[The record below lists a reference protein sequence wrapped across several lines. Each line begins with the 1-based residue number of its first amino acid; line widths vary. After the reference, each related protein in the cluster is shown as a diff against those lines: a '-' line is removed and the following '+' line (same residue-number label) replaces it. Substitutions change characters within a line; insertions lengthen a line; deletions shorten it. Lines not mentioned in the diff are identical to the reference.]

1 MRLIKCLGKCDD
13 TIPYIALVLEDGL
26 SLLTTRT
33 KFNRTKVPPE
43 GKVIL
48 QIQDIN
54 SQVAQFRDLLI
65 NIGQPRDCPELRE
78 KIRKLRRNCV
88 EACKSTSQLVLPH
101 VQSAMDV
108 GIPVDSPNLV
118 LLFYVA
124 QLFLRELHKSKNL
137 ISIIPMDMSGYYEN
151 RAGPSYIGN
160 VVSQILLCKQIR
172 PDFNEEELCSIRKDS
187 EEIGQ
192 LIAELQEFMPQSEA
206 DTGTIP
212 PVPSSI
218 FRTRALPCSVTI
230 VPQIYQSRFSG
241 SRFSNLETGGSPQ
254 SWEQN
259 QSEQRNTEDAP
270 MEQQQRPTIVL
281 LPQRFQISVLR
292 REY

>member
-1 MRLIKCLGKCDD
+1 MMTDSPTPSTSRHHDDKCDKPERSD
-13 TIPYIALVLEDGL
+13 KTVL
-26 SLLTTRT
+26 
-33 KFNRTKVPPE
+33 
-43 GKVIL
+43 L

-78 KIRKLRRNCV
+78 KIRKLRRSCV

-101 VQSAMDV
+101 VKSAMDV

-137 ISIIPMDMSGYYEN
+137 IRIIPMDMSGYYEN

-212 PVPSSI
+212 PVPSLI
-218 FRTRALPCSVTI
+218 FRPRILCPI
-230 VPQIYQSRFSG
+230 Q
-241 SRFSNLETGGSPQ
+241 
-254 SWEQN
+254 
-259 QSEQRNTEDAP
+259 
-270 MEQQQRPTIVL
+270 
-281 LPQRFQISVLR
+281 
-292 REY
+292 